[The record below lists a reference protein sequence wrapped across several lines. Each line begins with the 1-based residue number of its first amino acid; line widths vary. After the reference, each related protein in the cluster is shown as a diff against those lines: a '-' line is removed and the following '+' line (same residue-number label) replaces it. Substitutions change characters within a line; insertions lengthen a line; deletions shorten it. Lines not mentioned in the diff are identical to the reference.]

1 MESEQLTAVVQDTT
15 FRNDENGYTVLRVTV
30 GRTTQTVVGQMPEL
44 SPGENVTFEG
54 SWTEH
59 PAYGKQFH
67 ALKCTITPPTGK
79 TAIEKYLGSGLI
91 RGIGPSTA
99 KLIVRHFG
107 ENALEILDEHPERLT
122 EVSGI
127 GKKKAA
133 MILESY
139 AQQMG
144 MRRVLVFLQNYGIS
158 PNLAMRIAKYYG
170 ENTVELVRENPYRM
184 VMDIDGVGFLT
195 ADRIA
200 LSMGMD
206 PQSEFRIRA
215 ALFYLL
221 SEAANGAGHTYL
233 PRELLLE
240 RAATMLHA
248 PAELV
253 DAQISHALLE
263 KMMIGFSIP
272 DCENAL
278 CLPLYYLAES
288 EIALRL
294 TRLMHARPYKRV
306 QGLDGRIA
314 EYEKE
319 TGVSFSQT
327 QRKAIRSAVEEGV
340 LVITGGPGT
349 GKTTIIRCILS
360 LLKEDNDILLC
371 APTGRAAKRMSEA
384 TGEESKTIHRLL
396 EYGGDSGAFA
406 RSEDYPLECDCLI
419 VDEMSMVDVTL
430 MRGLM
435 RAVLPGTRVILVGDA
450 DQLPS
455 VGAGNVLKDILDSD
469 VVPSIRLTDIFRQDE
484 SSMIVLNAHRI
495 NHGEMPV
502 LRSRDTDFFFTRKV
516 LQSEAAQA
524 ICDLLR
530 SRLPK
535 YLGFPKEQ
543 WQAQATRCIQ
553 VLTPTKKGD
562 CGAANLNRLLQETLN
577 PERPGVDSLLHGE
590 TEYRVGDKV
599 IQTKNDY
606 QIEYTRQTPFGPEE
620 GQGVFN
626 GDVGYIERIDPA
638 EHMMTVLFDDDRV
651 VTYQKQQ
658 LDALDLAYSLTV
670 HKSQGSEFP
679 VVVMPVVGGPP
690 MLMARNLLYT
700 ALTRARQLV
709 VLVGR
714 EEVIQQMVEN
724 DHVAKRYTTL
734 KDRLLAAAQLG
745 PEA

>member
-1 MESEQLTAVVQDTT
+1 MEELRATINETA
-15 FRNDENGYTVLRVTV
+15 FRNAENGYTVLTV
-30 GRTTQTVVGQMPEL
+30 RAGRENVTVVGVMPEVAA
-44 SPGENVTFEG
+44 GEQAVFQGE
-54 SWTEH
+54 WVQH
-59 PAYGKQFH
+59 PQYGRQFK
-67 ALKCTITPPTGK
+67 AASCEVLAPSTLLG
-79 TAIEKYLGSGLI
+79 IERYLASGLI
-91 RGIGPSTA
+91 RGVGAATA
-99 KLIVRHFG
+99 RLIVQEFG
-107 ENALEILDEHPERLT
+107 LETMDILSQQPHRLS
-122 EVSGI
+122 EVPGI
-127 GKKKAA
+127 GVKRAKQIGDSFREQYATRQA
-133 MILESY
+133 MI
-139 AQQMG
+139 
-144 MRRVLVFLQNYGIS
+144 FLQAYGVTPGMAVKIS
-158 PNLAMRIAKYYG
+158 KVYG
-170 ENTVELVRENPYRM
+170 ERTREVIQQNPYRL
-184 VMDIDGVGFLT
+184 VEDVEGVGFLT

-240 RAATMLHA
+240 RAAAMLHA

-306 QGLDGRIA
+306 QGLNGRIA

-384 TGEESKTIHRLL
+384 TGEEAKTIHRLL

-535 YLGFPKEQ
+535 YLGFPREQ

-714 EEVIQQMVEN
+714 EEVIRQMVEN

>member
-1 MESEQLTAVVQDTT
+1 MEELRATINETA
-15 FRNDENGYTVLRVTV
+15 FRNAENGYTVLTV
-30 GRTTQTVVGQMPEL
+30 RAGRENVTVVGVMPEVAA
-44 SPGENVTFEG
+44 GEQAVFQGE
-54 SWTEH
+54 WVQH
-59 PAYGKQFH
+59 PQYGRQFK
-67 ALKCTITPPTGK
+67 AASCEVLAPSTLLG
-79 TAIEKYLGSGLI
+79 IERYLASGLI
-91 RGIGPSTA
+91 RGVGAATA
-99 KLIVRHFG
+99 RLIVQEFG
-107 ENALEILDEHPERLT
+107 LETMDILSQQPHRLS
-122 EVSGI
+122 EVPGI
-127 GKKKAA
+127 GVKRAKQIGDSFREQYATRQA
-133 MILESY
+133 MI
-139 AQQMG
+139 
-144 MRRVLVFLQNYGIS
+144 FLQAYGVTPGMAVKIS
-158 PNLAMRIAKYYG
+158 KVYG
-170 ENTVELVRENPYRM
+170 ERTREVIQQNPYRL
-184 VMDIDGVGFLT
+184 VEDVEGVGFLT

-200 LSMGMD
+200 LSMGVAPESD
-206 PQSEFRIRA
+206 SRLSAGLIY
-215 ALFYLL
+215 ALQ
-221 SEAANGAGHTYL
+221 EAAASAGHTYL
-233 PRELLLE
+233 PMDELLTLAGRLLRVE
-240 RAATMLHA
+240 PQLLQTHLT
-248 PAELV
+248 
-253 DAQISHALLE
+253 ALLLARKLRAHVMDGVE
-263 KMMIGFSIP
+263 GVF
-272 DCENAL
+272 
-278 CLPLYYLAES
+278 LPQMWQAES
-288 EIALRL
+288 EIARRLRDL
-294 TRLMHARPYKRV
+294 QAASQTIMDGTVDAQIRNFEKAKGISFSPTQKKAISMAAQ
-306 QGLDGRIA
+306 QGL
-314 EYEKE
+314 
-319 TGVSFSQT
+319 
-327 QRKAIRSAVEEGV
+327 

-349 GKTTIIRCILS
+349 GKTTIINCILS
-360 LLKEDNDILLC
+360 LLDSESVLLA

-384 TGEESKTIHRLL
+384 TGREASTLHRLL

-535 YLGFPKEQ
+535 YLGFPREQ

>member
-30 GRTTQTVVGQMPEL
+30 GRATQTVVGQMPEL

-221 SEAANGAGHTYL
+221 SEAANSAGHTYL

-240 RAATMLHA
+240 RAAAMLHA

-294 TRLMHARPYKRV
+294 DPTDARPPLQAGAGSERTHCRIRKRDRRFFLPDPA
-306 QGLDGRIA
+306 QGHYAARWKKACWSSPAAPAPARPPSSAALSVLA
-314 EYEKE
+314 EGGQRHSPVRAYRPRRQAHER
-319 TGVSFSQT
+319 GHRRGSQDHPPPAGIRRR
-327 QRKAIRSAVEEGV
+327 QRRFC
-340 LVITGGPGT
+340 PQ
-349 GKTTIIRCILS
+349 
-360 LLKEDNDILLC
+360 
-371 APTGRAAKRMSEA
+371 
-384 TGEESKTIHRLL
+384 
-396 EYGGDSGAFA
+396 
-406 RSEDYPLECDCLI
+406 
-419 VDEMSMVDVTL
+419 
-430 MRGLM
+430 RGLSAGM
-435 RAVLPGTRVILVGDA
+435 R
-450 DQLPS
+450 
-455 VGAGNVLKDILDSD
+455 
-469 VVPSIRLTDIFRQDE
+469 
-484 SSMIVLNAHRI
+484 
-495 NHGEMPV
+495 
-502 LRSRDTDFFFTRKV
+502 
-516 LQSEAAQA
+516 
-524 ICDLLR
+524 
-530 SRLPK
+530 
-535 YLGFPKEQ
+535 
-543 WQAQATRCIQ
+543 
-553 VLTPTKKGD
+553 
-562 CGAANLNRLLQETLN
+562 
-577 PERPGVDSLLHGE
+577 
-590 TEYRVGDKV
+590 
-599 IQTKNDY
+599 
-606 QIEYTRQTPFGPEE
+606 
-620 GQGVFN
+620 
-626 GDVGYIERIDPA
+626 
-638 EHMMTVLFDDDRV
+638 
-651 VTYQKQQ
+651 
-658 LDALDLAYSLTV
+658 
-670 HKSQGSEFP
+670 
-679 VVVMPVVGGPP
+679 
-690 MLMARNLLYT
+690 T
-700 ALTRARQLV
+700 A
-709 VLVGR
+709 
-714 EEVIQQMVEN
+714 
-724 DHVAKRYTTL
+724 
-734 KDRLLAAAQLG
+734 
-745 PEA
+745 